1 MFCLSLKRGVT
12 SWTQR
17 KDRLCQINISMNL
30 KAIPRRNKTD
40 ATWLR
45 LRHRYFCPYNFVL
58 QKNLWYLT
66 ELAASAMFLF
76 CKTPFGHFRQAPTP
90 SVVNL
95 INYDN
100 NMWKPF
106 LPVVSAEFRPK
117 SFIFSIIVKFW
128 WISSIKSN
136 IRHSNDY
143 KTSCLRFLSS
153 VSFPIWTKVWT

>member
-58 QKNLWYLT
+58 QNNSWYLT
-66 ELAASAMFLF
+66 EIAASTMFFL
-76 CKTPFGHFRQAPTP
+76 CKSRSLHFSVPPRRPLQWSLYT
-90 SVVNL
+90 SVVTWTQT
-95 INYDN
+95 
-100 NMWKPF
+100 MS
-106 LPVVSAEFRPK
+106 PVFAKFRPEI
-117 SFIFSIIVKFW
+117 FIFSIIVKLW
-128 WISSIKSN
+128 WISRI
-136 IRHSNDY
+136 
-143 KTSCLRFLSS
+143 
-153 VSFPIWTKVWT
+153 